1 MTLVEFADPQCPF
14 CRDYTADVMPGL
26 IEKYVKSGD
35 VRMELNLLTFIGA
48 DSENLARGGLCRRRT
63 RTGCGSSWTSP
74 TPARSRRTPATPTRR
89 SSTGSPRPPGVDAA
103 EMNSAADSDAVTK
116 QLETAKA
123 AAAKAGVDS
132 TPTFLV
138 GPTGGDLKPVE
149 QADLAAAIDQQLAAA
164 K

>member
-1 MTLVEFADPQCPF
+1 M
-14 CRDYTADVMPGL
+14 
-26 IEKYVKSGD
+26 
-35 VRMELNLLTFIGA
+35 
-48 DSENLARGGLCRRRT
+48 
-63 RTGCGSSWTSP
+63 
-74 TPARSRRTPATPTRR
+74 
-89 SSTGSPRPPGVDAA
+89 PPGVDAA

-116 QLETAKA
+116 QLENAKA